1 MAVATGWAGEAM
13 ASPLFWN
20 SVSLIATWPHHF
32 FWNSV
37 SLIAIW
43 PHHNFKSNNGYST
56 DPLALYVSTTAGFA
70 AYASDVNLASI

>member
-1 MAVATGWAGEAM
+1 MAVATGRTGEAR

-20 SVSLIATWPHHF
+20 SVSLIAT
-32 FWNSV
+32 
-37 SLIAIW
+37 W

-56 DPLALYVSTTAGFA
+56 DPLALYVSTTVGLA